1 MKLFWEYN
9 LEYTETDGI
18 NWTFISVSLKKSRL
32 LGLFLRDNGG
42 AYMAKVEGASYRA
55 RNQTLEK
62 KKKIGNEIYFRMKL
76 AQISWEDKVL
86 RVGEGKL

>member
-42 AYMAKVEGASYRA
+42 AYMAKLEGASYRT

-62 KKKIGNEIYFRMKL
+62 KKLGKEIYFKMKL
-76 AQISWEDKVL
+76 AQISWED
-86 RVGEGKL
+86 R